1 MSLNFF
7 SIDDSPYEED
17 AFDIPDT
24 PPVNITPYYISL
36 FSVARGSKLIYADRI
51 FAGGLPASLFTQPY
65 SPRNSHSCDR
75 IRQYSSRSLRQKNA
89 EGIVFSFNNDN
100 NALNRTH
107 QPITYNHGGPKS
119 LTQQID
125 TIL

>member
-36 FSVARGSKLIYADRI
+36 FSVARGSKLIYTDRI

-65 SPRNSHSCDR
+65 SPEILTVAMCDQTIQQSIVTTEERRGNSF
-75 IRQYSSRSLRQKNA
+75 L
-89 EGIVFSFNNDN
+89 
-100 NALNRTH
+100 L
-107 QPITYNHGGPKS
+107 
-119 LTQQID
+119 
-125 TIL
+125 

>member
-1 MSLNFF
+1 MCPLIFF

-36 FSVARGSKLIYADRI
+36 FSVARGSKLIYTDRI

-65 SPRNSHSCDR
+65 SPRNSHSCDVW
-75 IRQYSSRSLRQKNA
+75 S
-89 EGIVFSFNNDN
+89 DN
-100 NALNRTH
+100 TAVDRYDRRT
-107 QPITYNHGGPKS
+107 PRE
-119 LTQQID
+119 
-125 TIL
+125 